1 MPAASGVSGAIAL
14 LRLLPWRLT
23 TPCGCPSDAAT
34 LLAAGELERMP
45 PRASPRPAAC
55 AARPRPTGR
64 RPGRSETGMHSSGM
78 RDRSTSA
85 HAIAPGLVTKLAMKC
100 SMNPSIS
107 SPVTTHLARRLR
119 GQVGAAVVLLPWWLV
134 GAPSAARRFA
144 SPRRKKLVESLY
156 ASCETDN
163 DASCETD
170 RGCTDNTPAHVCCR
184 ARLGAAAVARPA
196 AVAAVATP

>member
-1 MPAASGVSGAIAL
+1 MPAASGVSDAIAL

-85 HAIAPGLVTKLAMKC
+85 HAIAPGLVTLGHEVLDEPIDFQPRDDASC
-100 SMNPSIS
+100 STPEG
-107 SPVTTHLARRLR
+107 PGRCCCGA
-119 GQVGAAVVLLPWWLV
+119 AAVV
-134 GAPSAARRFA
+134 ARRCSVGGASLA
-144 SPRRKKLVESLY
+144 SPRRKKLVESFYGVRTTRVAKPTMTLV
-156 ASCETDN
+156 AKPTE
-163 DASCETD
+163 
-170 RGCTDNTPAHVCCR
+170 
-184 ARLGAAAVARPA
+184 GAQTTHQLTC
-196 AVAAVATP
+196 VAARA